1 MSTKKKSHSG
11 PTIPAA
17 ERAARGQRQRGVRL
31 SAEVDA
37 RVAALLSDGRT
48 LAEIV
53 EAGCAALEQ
62 QKLQGAKLF

>member
-31 SAEVDA
+31 SAEVDD
-37 RVAALLSDGRT
+37 RVAALLSEGRT

-53 EAGCAALEQ
+53 EAGVVAIEREQ
-62 QKLQGAKLF
+62 DYKITK